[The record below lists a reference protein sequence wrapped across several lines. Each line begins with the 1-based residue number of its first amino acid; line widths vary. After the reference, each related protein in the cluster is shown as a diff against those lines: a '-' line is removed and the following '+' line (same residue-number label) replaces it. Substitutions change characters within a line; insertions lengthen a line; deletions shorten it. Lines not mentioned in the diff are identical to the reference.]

1 MVILSFWLQKIPKTS
16 ISRPPGW
23 PHASKR
29 SPTSH
34 EGHFGGTAAGELPC
48 VATKTRFFL
57 VFFFLRLKSRL
68 FFKQFRVYLEGNFG
82 MFFQMFKTQKL
93 FKKRGVHLTKVDSN
107 CVFFFETPAGPDS
120 FQSSNRFL
128 RRPGSRSHPSARH
141 VTSRYQTGQFGDAT
155 PLGRISQVQREI
167 TSSFHMF

>member
-1 MVILSFWLQKIPKTS
+1 MPPKEVRHLMKGILEARPLESCHVLPRKHDFFW
-16 ISRPPGW
+16 
-23 PHASKR
+23 
-29 SPTSH
+29 
-34 EGHFGGTAAGELPC
+34 C
-48 VATKTRFFL
+48 
-57 VFFFLRLKSRL
+57 FFFLRLKSRL
-68 FFKQFRVYLEGNFG
+68 FFKQFRVYLEGNFR

-107 CVFFFETPAGPDS
+107 CVFFLKHRPVDS
-120 FQSSNRFL
+120 FQTSNRFL